1 MTIGIYKPFKKV
13 FFHANDE
20 DYAGWSYEV
29 VNIAKVL
36 ERNGHL
42 VHILSETDLQ
52 HGDISNIVPGSI
64 DAHYDRIIFMCGTFN
79 ENEIARA
86 HELRKNTPRFDFILT
101 DLKLQPDE
109 ETYKL
114 FDNVYTQSPIQIE
127 SIPVPQKYAGTCEL
141 KVLDFE
147 FPDSIEES
155 IANKD
160 INFYF
165 GGGERGRLDDFIE
178 YVWRPDHVWHAKSEF
193 FGIENRI
200 EISQHLAKVKR
211 SKYSVVIAD
220 VIYNMNSFVTPR
232 PYECF
237 MSDVVAF
244 TPDSY
249 DNQGI
254 IIPKGHFLRVHSFK
268 DMHMKMQ
275 QLNSNPAL
283 LMEVLTWQREQIK
296 REFTSGE
303 YTYAHLK

>member
-1 MTIGIYKPFKKV
+1 MRVAIYKPFKKV
-13 FFHANDE
+13 FFHANTE

-42 VHILSETDLQ
+42 VYIVSETDLQ
-52 HGDISNIVPGSI
+52 HGDISNIIPGSI
-64 DAHYDRIIFMCGTFN
+64 DDSYDRIIFMCGVFN
-79 ENEIARA
+79 EHEILTA
-86 HELRKNTPRFDFILT
+86 HKLRTQTERLDFVLT
-101 DLKLQPDE
+101 DLKLQPDA
-109 ETYKL
+109 ETYEL

-127 SIPVPQKYAGTCEL
+127 SIPVPQKYSGTCEL

-160 INFYF
+160 IGFYF
-165 GGGERGRLDDFIE
+165 GGGERGRLDEFIE
-178 YVWRPDHVWHAKSEF
+178 YVWRPGHEWHARSDF
-193 FGIENRI
+193 FGVENRI
-200 EISQHLAKVKR
+200 EITQHMTKVKL

-254 IIPKGHFLRVHSFK
+254 IIPKEHYLRVSSFK
-268 DMHMKMQ
+268 DMHTKMQ
-275 QLNSNPAL
+275 ELNSNPEKL
-283 LMEVLTWQREQIK
+283 IEILTWQREQIK
-296 REFTSGE
+296 RVFVTGE
-303 YTYAHLK
+303 YTYAHIK